1 MEDSVLEFAK
11 KSAEIDTLEQW
22 RAFCL
27 QCRRCPLRQSAKNVV
42 FGEGSPRADIMFI
55 GEGPGAEEDRLGHP
69 FVGAAGRLLDRILA
83 AAGWSREEIY
93 IANIVKCR
101 PPGNRQ
107 PQRDEIEACYPLLQ
121 KQIELIDPP
130 IIICLGAVASKVL
143 LKPDFRITK
152 ERGNWHEIG
161 GRMAMPTFHPAA
173 LLRDPKKKRP
183 VWEDIQQVMAAHKKI
198 VASRQAGHQEKN

>member
-1 MEDSVLEFAK
+1 M
-11 KSAEIDTLEQW
+11 DTLEQW